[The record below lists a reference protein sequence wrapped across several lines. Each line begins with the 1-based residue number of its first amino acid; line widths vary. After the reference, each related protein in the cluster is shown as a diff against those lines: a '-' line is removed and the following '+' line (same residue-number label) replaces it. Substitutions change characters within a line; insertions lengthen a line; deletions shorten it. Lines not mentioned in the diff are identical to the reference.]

1 MGLNKFSLFFYM
13 EEAVV
18 CDCSFYSILSLW
30 IIDLV
35 VRTATVAMTAEQLKK
50 AEDMHANEKVR

>member
-1 MGLNKFSLFFYM
+1 M